1 MNEKEL
7 FKMNYPEI
15 KASDEM
21 KDQLYQLE
29 QSGKKHKKF
38 RMKKLAVASMIL
50 VALMAVGT
58 IGYAAGRGIIFN
70 SAGNKMEGAY
80 YINGEKKDV
89 EYSLTDKDDF
99 RMEYKNGE
107 DGYSFTADG
116 KKNHV
121 YRDFSIEIN
130 VDGMKRDITHSIE
143 IDPNTSREN
152 QIWQVRDC
160 LFPVGG
166 VLDGYETEKSYLD
179 NMKKTA
185 DAMGG
190 VWKEGILLAIEDLK
204 NLLQGKRISIESFD
218 IVKEGKKETAW
229 IYIDYTN
236 HMPETNSKEEMMV
249 ESVAG
254 AHGVFDV
261 TIENSG
267 GNIWV
272 SEVGLHQD

>member
-152 QIWQVRDC
+152 QIWQVREC

-166 VLDGYETEKSYLD
+166 VLDGCETEKSYLD
-179 NMKKTA
+179 NMKKDSNIDFQSMYTYYRE
-185 DAMGG
+185 MY
-190 VWKEGILLAIEDLK
+190 KLK
-204 NLLQGKRISIESFD
+204 
-218 IVKEGKKETAW
+218 
-229 IYIDYTN
+229 
-236 HMPETNSKEEMMV
+236 
-249 ESVAG
+249 
-254 AHGVFDV
+254 
-261 TIENSG
+261 
-267 GNIWV
+267 
-272 SEVGLHQD
+272 

>member
-38 RMKKLAVASMIL
+38 RMKKLAVASMIP

-58 IGYAAGRGIIFN
+58 IGYAAGKGIIFN

-99 RMEYKNGE
+99 RMEYQNGE
-107 DGYSFTADG
+107 EGYSFTADG

-152 QIWQVRDC
+152 QIWQVREC

>member
-99 RMEYKNGE
+99 RMEYQNGE
-107 DGYSFTADG
+107 EGYSSTADG

-152 QIWQVRDC
+152 QIWQVREC

>member
-29 QSGKKHKKF
+29 QSGKKRKKF

-99 RMEYKNGE
+99 RMEYQNGE
-107 DGYSFTADG
+107 EGYSSTADG

-152 QIWQVRDC
+152 QIWQVREC

-261 TIENSG
+261 TIENFG

>member
-99 RMEYKNGE
+99 RMEYQNGE
-107 DGYSFTADG
+107 EGYSSTADG

-166 VLDGYETEKSYLD
+166 VLDGYETEKSYLE

-185 DAMGG
+185 DELGG

-204 NLLQGKRISIESFD
+204 SLSQGKRISIESFD
-218 IVKEGKKETAW
+218 IEKEGKKETAW
-229 IYIDYTN
+229 IYVDYTK
-236 HMPETNSKEEMMV
+236 HMPRTTSKEEMTV
-249 ESVAG
+249 DSVAG

>member
-58 IGYAAGRGIIFN
+58 IGYAAGRDIIFN

-99 RMEYKNGE
+99 RMEYQNGE
-107 DGYSFTADG
+107 EGYSSTADG

-166 VLDGYETEKSYLD
+166 VLDGYETEKSYLE

-185 DAMGG
+185 DELGG

-204 NLLQGKRISIESFD
+204 SLSQGKRISIESFD
-218 IVKEGKKETAW
+218 IEKEGKKETAW
-229 IYIDYTN
+229 IYVDYTK
-236 HMPETNSKEEMMV
+236 HMPRTNSKEEMTV

>member
-38 RMKKLAVASMIL
+38 RMKKLAVASMIP

-99 RMEYKNGE
+99 RMEYQNGE
-107 DGYSFTADG
+107 EGYSFTADG

-152 QIWQVRDC
+152 QIWQVREC

>member
-38 RMKKLAVASMIL
+38 RMKKLAVASMIP

-99 RMEYKNGE
+99 RMEYQNGE
-107 DGYSFTADG
+107 EGYSYTADG

-152 QIWQVRDC
+152 QIWQVREC

>member
-99 RMEYKNGE
+99 RMEYQNGE
-107 DGYSFTADG
+107 EGYSSTADG

>member
-99 RMEYKNGE
+99 RMEYQNGE
-107 DGYSFTADG
+107 EGYSSTADG

-236 HMPETNSKEEMMV
+236 HMPETNSKEEMRV
-249 ESVAG
+249 ESTVG
-254 AHGVFDV
+254 AHGVFAV

>member
-29 QSGKKHKKF
+29 QSGKKHLNF

-80 YINGEKKDV
+80 YINGEKQDV

-185 DAMGG
+185 DELGG

-204 NLLQGKRISIESFD
+204 SLSQGKRISIESFD
-218 IVKEGKKETAW
+218 VEKEGKKETAW

>member
-29 QSGKKHKKF
+29 QSGKKHLNF

-80 YINGEKKDV
+80 YINGEKQDV

-107 DGYSFTADG
+107 DGYSVTADG

-185 DAMGG
+185 DELGG

-204 NLLQGKRISIESFD
+204 SLSQGKRISIESFD
-218 IVKEGKKETAW
+218 IEKEGKKETAW

-236 HMPETNSKEEMMV
+236 HMPETNSKEEMTV
-249 ESVAG
+249 ERAAG

>member
-7 FKMNYPEI
+7 FKMNYPKI

-21 KDQLYQLE
+21 KDQLYQME
-29 QSGKKHKKF
+29 QSERKHINY
-38 RMKKLAVASMIL
+38 RMTKLAVASIIL
-50 VALMAVGT
+50 VAFMAVGT

-70 SAGNKMEGAY
+70 SAGNKMQSAY
-80 YINGEKKDV
+80 YINGEKQNV
-89 EYSLTDKDDF
+89 GYSLTDKDDF

-107 DGYSFTADG
+107 EGYSFTADG

-121 YRDFSIEIN
+121 YRDFLIEIN

-179 NMKKTA
+179 YMKKTA
-185 DAMGG
+185 DKLGG
-190 VWKEGILLAIEDLK
+190 VWKEGILLALEDLK
-204 NLLQGKRISIESFD
+204 SISQGKRISIESFD
-218 IVKEGKKETAW
+218 IEKEGKKETAW
-229 IYIDYTN
+229 IYIDYTK
-236 HMPETNSKEEMMV
+236 HMPRTNSKEEMRIQ
-249 ESVAG
+249 STAG

-272 SEVGLHQD
+272 SEIGLHQE